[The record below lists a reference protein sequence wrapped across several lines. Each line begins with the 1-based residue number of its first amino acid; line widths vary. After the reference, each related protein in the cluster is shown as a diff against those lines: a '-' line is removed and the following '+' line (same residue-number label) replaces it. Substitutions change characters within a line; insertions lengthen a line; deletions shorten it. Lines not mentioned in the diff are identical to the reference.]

1 MGSVNFSN
9 EDFEKNPVSTLE
21 EKSSKKWYWICFDF
35 TEKAPFKIHY
45 EVDSVID
52 KIKSRG

>member
-21 EKSSKKWYWICFDF
+21 EKSSKKWYWICSHF